1 MSPRPTI
8 RPQDVLAVARELRSG
23 ASIQRPLVVAGH
35 AGLAAML
42 RRELVRDGDE
52 RAVRE
57 NGPVHGSAALVYVLA
72 AEAGDMDVSDLRE
85 AERAGVPSV
94 AVIVEVDDH
103 VIASPP
109 YVLAG
114 HVVRVSSGAGFPVDE
129 IARVLARAIGG
140 GGSALAGRLPAL
152 RSAVVEE
159 LIRRHSRQNALL
171 GTVTGRSRAAMPLL
185 TLDQVRLVLRI
196 AAAYGFEIDR
206 DRVPEVLAVVV
217 GGFGLR
223 GAARAA
229 IRLVPFFGWAV
240 RGGVAYGGTRAIGE
254 AAGRYYEARAD

>member
-1 MSPRPTI
+1 MSPPLPI
-8 RPQDVLAVARELRSG
+8 RPQDVLAAWRELRSG
-23 ASIQRPLVVAGH
+23 ASVERLLVVTGH
-35 AGLAAML
+35 PGLAAML

-57 NGPVHGSAALVYVLA
+57 HGPIHGSAALVYVLTVD
-72 AEAGDMDVSDLRE
+72 AGDADVNELRE

-94 AVIVEVDDH
+94 AVIVELDGH
-103 VIASPP
+103 AIANPP
-109 YVLAG
+109 YVLAA
-114 HVVRVSSGAGFPVDE
+114 HVVRVPSGAGFPVDE

-140 GGSALAGRLPAL
+140 GGSALAARLPAL

-159 LIRRHSRQNALL
+159 LIRRHSRQSALL
-171 GTVTGRSRAAMPLL
+171 GTVTGRSRAAMPLI

-196 AAAYGFEIDR
+196 AAAYGFEIGR
-206 DRVPEVLAVVV
+206 DRVPEVLAVVA

-223 GAARAA
+223 AAARAA
-229 IRLVPFFGWAV
+229 IRLAPFSGWVV

-254 AAGRYYEARAD
+254 AAKRYFEAK

>member
-1 MSPRPTI
+1 LAI
-8 RPQDVLAVARELRSG
+8 RPQDVLAVLRELRAGSG
-23 ASIQRPLVVAGH
+23 AERSLVVAGH
-35 AGLAAML
+35 PGLAGML
-42 RRELVRDGDE
+42 RRELVRGGDE

-57 NGPVHGSAALVYVLA
+57 SGPIHGSIALVYVLA
-72 AEAGDMDVSDLRE
+72 ADAGDADVHALRD

-94 AVIVEVDDH
+94 AVIVELDDH
-103 VIASPP
+103 TIANPP

-114 HVVRVSSGAGFPVDE
+114 HVVRVPSGAGFPVDE
-129 IARVLARAIGG
+129 IASVLARAIGG
-140 GGSALAGRLPAL
+140 GGSALAARLPAL
-152 RSAVVEE
+152 RSAVVDE
-159 LIRRHSRQNALL
+159 LIRRHSRQNAVL

-196 AAAYGFEIDR
+196 GAAYGFEIDR
-206 DRVPEVLAVVV
+206 DRVPELLAVVA

-229 IRLVPFFGWAV
+229 IRLVPFSGWAV

-254 AAGRYYEARAD
+254 AARRYFEARAR

>member
-1 MSPRPTI
+1 
-8 RPQDVLAVARELRSG
+8 
-23 ASIQRPLVVAGH
+23 
-35 AGLAAML
+35 ML
-42 RRELVRDGDE
+42 RRELVRGGDE
-52 RAVRE
+52 RAVSER
-57 NGPVHGSAALVYVLA
+57 GPIRGSVALVYVLA
-72 AEAGDMDVSDLRE
+72 GEAADADVGDLRE

-103 VIASPP
+103 TIANPP

-114 HVVRVSSGAGFPVDE
+114 HVVRVPSGAGFPMDE
-129 IARVLARAIGG
+129 IGRVLARAIGG
-140 GGSALAGRLPAL
+140 EGSALAARLPAL
-152 RSAVVEE
+152 RGAVVRE
-159 LIRRHSRQNALL
+159 LIRRHSRQNALV
-171 GTVTGRSRAAMPLL
+171 GTMTGRSRAAMPLL

-206 DRVPEVLAVVV
+206 GRVPEVLAVVV

-229 IRLVPFFGWAV
+229 IRLVPFSGWAV

-254 AAGRYYEARAD
+254 AAKRYFDSK